1 MRNSFLILSILCAC
15 ISGSSQTLKKY
26 PVGNSGCF
34 LYSYCE
40 SKYEMSYS
48 EDSSKVFTGECK
60 LGDVNYGIICIKLLY
75 TIDDL
80 SAAEDL
86 MVSYTDYLKTSFGIT
101 KAAGYGKGHHLNN
114 NEATRGILD
123 YWEDKE
129 LDKWKI
135 KAWTDGK
142 FIGFMYVYSK
152 KDLPEQKVNVFLD
165 SFRLPGM

>member
-1 MRNSFLILSILCAC
+1 MRNSFLVFSILCSC
-15 ISGSSQTLKKY
+15 ISASSQTLKKY

-60 LGDVNYGIICIKLLY
+60 LGDVSYGIICIKLLY
-75 TIDDL
+75 TINDL
-80 SAAEDL
+80 AAAEDL
-86 MVSYTDYLKTSFGIT
+86 MVSYADYLKTSFGIT

-152 KDLPEQKVNVFLD
+152 KDLPEQKVNAFLD